1 MQTTMQEA
9 NKPKESDA
17 FLAQALMAI
26 SQKIDQFSQSSSDK
40 SKSGQAIAT
49 QLEKIVESMSVMN
62 RELEEVSE
70 ASQQKAKWL
79 TKLGR
84 NKAK

>member
-1 MQTTMQEA
+1 
-9 NKPKESDA
+9 
-17 FLAQALMAI
+17 MAI

-49 QLEKIVESMSVMN
+49 QLEKIVESMSIMN

-70 ASQQKAKWL
+70 ASQQKVKWL
-79 TKLGR
+79 TRLNRK
-84 NKAK
+84 KVD